1 MKRKAWIIVLCIE
14 LVIVLAAGIILWQIN
29 QEKPFFQQKPA
40 MYLEPVDA
48 PPLHQASFNQTYD
61 FRMDDGLKSVVM
73 EVWELVDGQWAVLG
87 GGRIGASIKEG
98 QFALAFNA
106 LPEGVTYSV
115 GGAGY
120 TYTINK
126 DFAADFDPTDGNMMY
141 TTMLTHLQEIAYET
155 PIPMAMQLF
164 TTNRNTQYIG
174 VDFFH
179 QPQLIAAEGHD
190 HVYAVTLTFSTTT
203 ME

>member
-14 LVIVLAAGIILWQIN
+14 VLIVLVACLILWQIN

-40 MYLEPVDA
+40 MYIEPA
-48 PPLHQASFNQTYD
+48 EAQPLHQASFNQTYN
-61 FRMDDGLKSVVM
+61 FRMDDKLKSVAM
-73 EVWELVDGQWAVLG
+73 EVWELVDGQWTVLG
-87 GGRIGASIKEG
+87 GGRIGASTKEG
-98 QFALAFNA
+98 QFTLAFNY

-115 GGAGY
+115 SSASFSY
-120 TYTINK
+120 SINK
-126 DFAADFDPTDGNMMY
+126 DFAADFDPAGSAMY
-141 TTMLTHLQEIAYET
+141 TTMLTQLQEIAYET

-179 QPQLIAAEGHD
+179 QPELIAAEGHD
-190 HVYAVTLTFSTTT
+190 HVYAVTLTFSTTA